1 MIDTLWV
8 DVRYRFVRP
17 GKNIMEFFKKI
28 SVNLNLIG
36 GAIRSDEDILH
47 DAGGS
52 GDIDRYRF
60 SDSRHIS
67 LSINILCSQE
77 VNGTRLISHHGDS
90 EFSCL
95 DSV

>member
-17 GKNIMEFFKKI
+17 GKNVAEFFEKI
-28 SVNLNLIG
+28 RVNLNLFG

-52 GDIDRYRF
+52 GDIDRYCF

-67 LSINILCSQE
+67 LSINILCS
-77 VNGTRLISHHGDS
+77 
-90 EFSCL
+90 
-95 DSV
+95 